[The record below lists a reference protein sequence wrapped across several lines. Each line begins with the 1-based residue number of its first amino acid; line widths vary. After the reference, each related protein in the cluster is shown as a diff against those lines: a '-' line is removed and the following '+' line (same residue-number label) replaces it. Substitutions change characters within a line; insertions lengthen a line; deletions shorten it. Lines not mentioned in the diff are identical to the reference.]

1 MWLTIELNILTE
13 VLLNFELNWGSASF
27 CSPGCLCCGSA
38 PILLQYL
45 QGGRCPLLPR
55 FSGGR
60 SFTLVSTSQSEE
72 EEEGEEAPGWLNLS
86 VVSHP
91 WCSEHRGEQQQRLL
105 PKWQRW
111 EVEMWS
117 SFTIL
122 SWWFAEMVK
131 TRWAWRWN
139 TQVFHIRTRTLES
152 SGITK

>member
-1 MWLTIELNILTE
+1 MWLTIEWNIFIK

-38 PILLQYL
+38 PVLLQYL
-45 QGGRCPLLPR
+45 QGGRCPLLTR
-55 FSGGR
+55 FSAGW
-60 SFTLVSTSQSEE
+60 SFNLVSSSQREE
-72 EEEGEEAPGWLNLS
+72 EDEEAPGCLNLS
-86 VVSHP
+86 VVSHL
-91 WCSEHRGEQQQRLL
+91 WCSEHRGEQEL

-122 SWWFAEMVK
+122 SWWLAEMVK

-139 TQVFHIRTRTLES
+139 TQVFHICTRTLES